1 MTPLKQHEVDFYSW
15 TQEQAALLR
24 ALPRNSNRLDIENI
38 AEEIEDMGRTEIKEV
53 ESCLLQTLAHLIKIA
68 VDKGAQF
75 VPHWVGEANEFQA
88 RAVLAFS
95 PGLRQRLDIP
105 KVWKLAKRTANV
117 SLAEHGVDLP
127 VLPDECPMSLDQ
139 LLADDFSPRDAA
151 AVIMDTLKPGNA
163 AQGFQS

>member
-1 MTPLKQHEVDFYSW
+1 MTPSHQHEVDFYSW

-24 ALPRNSNRLDIENI
+24 ALPRNSNHLDIENI

-53 ESCLLQTLAHLIKIA
+53 ESYLLQTLAHLIKIA
-68 VDKGAQF
+68 VDKDAQS
-75 VPHWVGEANEFQA
+75 VPHWVDEANGFQA
-88 RAVLAFS
+88 RAVLALS
-95 PGLRQRLDIP
+95 PGLRQRLDMP

-139 LLADDFSPRDAA
+139 LLADDFSPREAA
-151 AVIMDTLKPGNA
+151 AVVMDALKPGNA
-163 AQGFQS
+163 AQGFRS